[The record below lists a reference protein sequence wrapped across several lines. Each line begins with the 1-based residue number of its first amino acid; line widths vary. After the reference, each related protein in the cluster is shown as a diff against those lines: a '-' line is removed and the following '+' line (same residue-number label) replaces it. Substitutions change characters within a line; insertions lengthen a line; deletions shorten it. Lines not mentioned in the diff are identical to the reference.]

1 MWVGGSFGL
10 PTFFIAPQ
18 TVWVTLND
26 DDAFPFDDGK
36 IFKKVAKGACNFGNM
51 VYSMSSY
58 GSSQSTISKGDD
70 EMKIDSVLVEKVKSE
85 YRKYYSGTKFDE
97 SGYKWAVSNIGGVV
111 EFDNGLLLVIEK
123 PRIKTDFCFGYG
135 QNGVSDEE
143 SYRFAVEGS
152 KDIKQK
158 LAFINANLRMFDREY
173 GYLLE
178 GKLFYFRLRRNC
190 RSNPVGIVR
199 VASVENLYYCQDG
212 FVSDNDRKKIA
223 EEVGRM
229 REDFKKRLET
239 YWKRYGARCL
249 RSSVYLVD

>member
-1 MWVGGSFGL
+1 
-10 PTFFIAPQ
+10 
-18 TVWVTLND
+18 
-26 DDAFPFDDGK
+26 
-36 IFKKVAKGACNFGNM
+36 
-51 VYSMSSY
+51 
-58 GSSQSTISKGDD
+58 
-70 EMKIDSVLVEKVKSE
+70 MKIDSVLVEKVKSE
-85 YRKYYSGTKFDE
+85 YHKYYSGTKFDE
-97 SGYKWAVSNIGGVV
+97 SGYKWSVSMVGGGV

-152 KDIKQK
+152 KDIRQK
-158 LAFINANLRMFDREY
+158 SAFINANLRMFDREY

-212 FVSDNDRKKIA
+212 FVSDDDRRKIV

-229 REDFKKRLET
+229 REDFKKRLEA

-249 RSSVYLVD
+249 RSWTYLVD

>member
-1 MWVGGSFGL
+1 MGL
-10 PTFFIAPQ
+10 A
-18 TVWVTLND
+18 
-26 DDAFPFDDGK
+26 
-36 IFKKVAKGACNFGNM
+36 IFKRWCIVSA
-51 VYSMSSY
+51 VTD
-58 GSSQSTISKGDD
+58 SSQSTISKGDD

-152 KDIKQK
+152 NGVKQK

-173 GYLLE
+173 GHLLE
-178 GKLFYFRLRRNC
+178 GKLFCYCICSYHNGK
-190 RSNPVGIVR
+190 PVRIVR
-199 VASVENLYYCQDG
+199 VSHM
-212 FVSDNDRKKIA
+212 DNEHDYQVGEVTDRGRRKIA

-229 REDFKKRLET
+229 REDFRKRLEA
-239 YWKRYGARCL
+239 YWKRYGAKHL
-249 RSSVYLVD
+249 RSWTYLVD

>member
-1 MWVGGSFGL
+1 MMLSL
-10 PTFFIAPQ
+10 
-18 TVWVTLND
+18 
-26 DDAFPFDDGK
+26 DDGK
-36 IFKKVAKGACNFGNM
+36 IFKKVAKGACNLRKT

-58 GSSQSTISKGDD
+58 GSSQSTISKGDIT
-70 EMKIDSVLVEKVKSE
+70 MKIDSVLMEKVKSE
-85 YRKYYSGTKFDE
+85 YHKYYSGAKFDE
-97 SGYKWAVSNIGGVV
+97 SGYKWSVSNIGGVV
-111 EFDNGLLLVIEK
+111 EFENGLLLVIEK

-158 LAFINANLRMFDREY
+158 SAFINANLRMFDREY

-212 FVSDNDRKKIA
+212 FVSDDDRRKIA

-229 REDFKKRLET
+229 REDFEKRLEA

-249 RSSVYLVD
+249 KSWTYLVD

>member
-1 MWVGGSFGL
+1 M
-10 PTFFIAPQ
+10 
-18 TVWVTLND
+18 
-26 DDAFPFDDGK
+26 K
-36 IFKKVAKGACNFGNM
+36 
-51 VYSMSSY
+51 
-58 GSSQSTISKGDD
+58 
-70 EMKIDSVLVEKVKSE
+70 KIDSVLVEKVKSE
-85 YRKYYSGTKFDE
+85 YHKYYSGTKFDE
-97 SGYKWAVSNIGGVV
+97 SGYKWSVSMVGGVV

-158 LAFINANLRMFDREY
+158 SAFINANLRMFDREY

-178 GKLFYFRLRRNC
+178 ERLFYFRLRRNC

-199 VASVENLYYCQDG
+199 VAGVENLYYCQDG
-212 FVSDNDRKKIA
+212 FVSDNDRRKIA

-229 REDFKKRLET
+229 REDFEKRLEA
-239 YWKRYGARCL
+239 YWKRYGAKHL
-249 RSSVYLVD
+249 RSWTYLVD

>member
-1 MWVGGSFGL
+1 MTMMLFLLTMEKSSKKWRKGL
-10 PTFFIAPQ
+10 A
-18 TVWVTLND
+18 
-26 DDAFPFDDGK
+26 
-36 IFKKVAKGACNFGNM
+36 IFKRWCIVCP
-51 VYSMSSY
+51 VSDSP
-58 GSSQSTISKGDD
+58 QSTISKGDD

-85 YRKYYSGTKFDE
+85 YHKYYSGTKFDE
-97 SGYKWAVSNIGGVV
+97 SGYKWSVSMVGGVV

-152 KDIKQK
+152 KDIRQK
-158 LAFINANLRMFDREY
+158 SAFINANLRMFDREY

-229 REDFKKRLET
+229 RDDFKRRLET

>member
-1 MWVGGSFGL
+1 
-10 PTFFIAPQ
+10 
-18 TVWVTLND
+18 
-26 DDAFPFDDGK
+26 
-36 IFKKVAKGACNFGNM
+36 
-51 VYSMSSY
+51 
-58 GSSQSTISKGDD
+58 
-70 EMKIDSVLVEKVKSE
+70 MKIDNVLVEKVKSE
-85 YRKYYSGTKFDE
+85 YHKYYSGTKFDE
-97 SGYKWAVSNIGGVV
+97 SGYKWAVSSVGGVV

-143 SYRFAVEGS
+143 SFRFAVEGS

-158 LAFINANLRMFDREY
+158 PAFINANLRMFDREY

-178 GKLFYFRLRRNC
+178 GRLFYFRLRRNC

-212 FVSDNDRKKIA
+212 FVSDNDRRKIV

-229 REDFKKRLET
+229 REDFKKRLEA

-249 RSSVYLVD
+249 KSWTYLVD